1 MLHGTKLAVI
11 VLDFIL
17 IMMTATWVIV
27 SVYRGMSNIEW
38 IYNYTYV
45 ILNMITLVLNLKLI
59 KTS

>member
-17 IMMTATWVIV
+17 IMMTATWIIV
-27 SVYRGMSNIEW
+27 SVYRGMSNVEW

-45 ILNMITLVLNLKLI
+45 ILNMVTLVLNLKLI
-59 KTS
+59 RTS